1 MLIKDGANKISALDY
16 PNFWHQGN
24 LKLRLS
30 YQFEP
35 GTDADGVTV
44 HIPLPILNQVEDQ
57 GFEWQ
62 IPGIRRELVIALIV
76 AAEAGAPQLRAG
88 TELRRGVPCRV
99 TALELPLLDALER
112 ELRRMTGVTVS
123 RDDWQWDQVPD
134 HLKMTFRVVGEKT
147 RRCAKA
153 KTWPRCAC
161 S

>member
-30 YQFEP
+30 YQFEL

-44 HIPLPILNQVEDQ
+44 HIPLPILNR
-57 GFEWQ
+57 G
-62 IPGIRRELVIALIV
+62 G
-76 AAEAGAPQLRAG
+76 AGLRMADPRHPPRAG
-88 TELRRGVPCRV
+88 DCADRRCRSRCAA
-99 TALELPLLDALER
+99 TSCRHRTTPRRSLAASPLELLLLDALER

-134 HLKMTFRVVGEKT
+134 HLKMTFRVVGEKPDAA
-147 RRCAKA
+147 RRQRP
-153 KTWPRCAC
+153 PRCAC

>member
-44 HIPLPILNQVEDQ
+44 HIPLPILNQVEEQ

-62 IPGIRRELVIALIV
+62 IPAS
-76 AAEAGAPQLRAG
+76 A
-88 TELRRGVPCRV
+88 
-99 TALELPLLDALER
+99 
-112 ELRRMTGVTVS
+112 VS
-123 RDDWQWDQVPD
+123 W
-134 HLKMTFRVVGEKT
+134 
-147 RRCAKA
+147 
-153 KTWPRCAC
+153 
-161 S
+161 